1 MAEDTEERIAA
12 LEAKVEGLYRIM
24 AQAAEAVK
32 DVRHR
37 LEEENGR
44 SGASLIIT
52 MALVQAL
59 GRVAPEVLNGMIKHI
74 EHVEEELA
82 KNEDKGEGD
91 AATARELAE
100 CRVALRAVRQVAG
113 SGDTA

>member
-1 MAEDTEERIAA
+1 MSEDTEERMAA
-12 LEAKVEGLYRIM
+12 LEAKIDGLYRIM

-37 LEEENGR
+37 VDEEKGR
-44 SGASLIIT
+44 AGASLIIT

-59 GRVAPEVLNGMIKHI
+59 GRIAPDVLNGMIRHI
-74 EHVEEELA
+74 EHVEGDLA
-82 KNEDKGEGD
+82 KNEGKSEGD

-100 CRVALRAVRQVAG
+100 CRLALKALRAAG
-113 SGDTA
+113 TPGIS

>member
-1 MAEDTEERIAA
+1 
-12 LEAKVEGLYRIM
+12 
-24 AQAAEAVK
+24 
-32 DVRHR
+32 
-37 LEEENGR
+37 
-44 SGASLIIT
+44 

-82 KNEDKGEGD
+82 KNEDKGD